1 MLDRIA
7 EGMLNKWFADVALL
21 NQMWQGDGK
30 ESVEVKLNQCAKAV
44 DDKISID
51 SFKRLVIG
59 EGVTGEDAAEE

>member
-7 EGMLNKWFADVALL
+7 DGMLNKWFADVALL

-44 DDKISID
+44 DDKLTID
-51 SFKRLVIG
+51 CFKRIVIG
-59 EGVTGEDAAEE
+59 EGVVEEEAAE